1 MTWLFRLLTRF
12 LILFVLLAA
21 WVGIL
26 WFGVR
31 IDISR
36 FNLLSLIGLHALPPI
51 AVWASWLIWRRRS
64 EQAKI
69 NAEEE
74 AQKTAEAEQQAQQ
87 EIARK
92 SFDESLRTRHYAID
106 CRWAEVRSGQSE
118 LVGAEEVAALA
129 DADQGAAPGERLLA
143 SLTSTLSDLF
153 TQCPGAQRLP
163 IYVAESAMFDR
174 ELAAQAVAACCDATN
189 LPQVRILPAA
199 DSVAEAVFSRFESDP
214 LAPGALFLAVDG
226 PSKIDDDDEN
236 EFASTEPKHA
246 DAVVVLLFTNPD
258 FDLAFNELDARPGQ
272 AGDEVDPMTPFWELN
287 RRQLQGLSERLARLP
302 LDARTVLFELPILG
316 QLRRPVAVA
325 GKKADT
331 AWRSAIEEALINA
344 DLKKLEFK
352 SEKTATAE
360 TEADQKTE
368 DEIPCAWI
376 VHNAGSYETSGER
389 LAALGR
395 GLDAHGIELNI
406 IRQATNVLAQVKL
419 GSVDQWASVALA
431 LTRAQALEAPTLW
444 AAFGARSA
452 VGLVTN
458 KV

>member
-1 MTWLFRLLTRF
+1 MTWLFSLLTRF
-12 LILFVLLAA
+12 LALLVLLAA

-31 IDISR
+31 FDISR
-36 FNLLSLIGLHALPPI
+36 FNLLSLIGLHALPPLTL
-51 AVWASWLIWRRRS
+51 WTSWLIWRRRS

-69 NAEEE
+69 TAEEE
-74 AQKTAEAEQQAQQ
+74 AQKQAAAEQQAQL
-87 EIARK
+87 EASRK
-92 SFDESLRTRHYAID
+92 AFEESLRTRQFAVD
-106 CRWAEVRSGQSE
+106 CRWAEMRSGQPE
-118 LVGAEEVAALA
+118 LVGADEVVPLS
-129 DADQGAAPGERLLA
+129 DADGSAAPAERLLA
-143 SLTSTLSDLF
+143 SLTKTLSDLF
-153 TQCPGAQRLP
+153 SQCPGAQRLP
-163 IYVAESAMFDR
+163 IYVAESALFDR
-174 ELAAQAVAACCDATN
+174 ELAARAVAACCEASN
-189 LPQVRILPAA
+189 QPQVRILPAA

-226 PSKIDDDDEN
+226 PSVVEDDDAD

-246 DAVVVLLFTNPD
+246 DALVVLLFTHPD
-258 FDLAFNELDARPGQ
+258 FDLAFNELEATPGQ
-272 AGDEVDPMTPFWELN
+272 AGDEVDPMTPFWERN
-287 RRQLQGLSERLARLP
+287 RRQLQGLSERLARMP
-302 LDARTVLFELPILG
+302 TEARTSLMELPILG

-325 GKKADT
+325 GKKAET
-331 AWRSAIEEALINA
+331 AWRSAIEQALINA
-344 DLKKLEFK
+344 NLKKLEFQDV
-352 SEKTATAE
+352 KTAA
-360 TEADQKTE
+360 TEADTE

-419 GSVDQWASVALA
+419 GAVDQWASVALA
-431 LTRAQALEAPTLW
+431 ITRAQALEAPTLW

-458 KV
+458 KI